1 MKDECEKALS
11 MMKGNKS
18 PGLDGISVEFYKKNW
33 PELGDL
39 IIESFNEAYQSKLL
53 SAYRNVSIL
62 SVIFKKGD
70 SLNIKNYR
78 PISLTN
84 TDYKL
89 LAHIL
94 ANRLHKVLYKII
106 SSDQTGYI
114 RKRYIGTNI

>member
-1 MKDECEKALS
+1 M
-11 MMKGNKS
+11 NKS
-18 PGLDGISVEFYKKNW
+18 PGLDGISVEFYKMFW

-39 IIESFNEAYQSKLL
+39 IVESFNEAYQSKLL
-53 SAYRNVSIL
+53 SASRNESIL
-62 SVIFKKGD
+62 SFIFKKGN

-94 ANRLHKVLYKII
+94 ANRLLKFYTKSFLQIKLAI
-106 SSDQTGYI
+106 
-114 RKRYIGTNI
+114 